1 MLRPIFATN
10 MAKKSKKQKR
20 LQRWRNKF
28 RFVILNDDTFEEVIT
43 VKLSPLN
50 IFTVSVFTIL
60 FTIALTTIVIAY
72 TPLKEMI
79 PGYASSKLRRESINL
94 ALKAD
99 SLEKSVLLNKQ
110 YIAGIQRIMNGEII
124 DSVLID
130 IQEENDSL
138 EAVVLSS
145 PSAQDS
151 AFRKW
156 VEEENEFTLNQ
167 NAPELDIPQLM
178 APVDGLVTSVFE
190 SGIGHYAVD
199 IASPKNTPVKS
210 CYEGTVVYADW
221 SSETGHVIIVQHERN
236 LLSAYKHNSALLKSV
251 GDFVRS
257 GEAIAIIGNSG
268 ENSTGP
274 HLHFELW
281 YDGYAI
287 NPEEYIKF

>member
-1 MLRPIFATN
+1 

-43 VKLSPLN
+43 FKLSPLN

-72 TPLKEMI
+72 TPLKELI

-110 YIAGIQRIMNGEII
+110 YITGIQRIMNGEVI

-130 IQEENDSL
+130 LEEEKDSI

-151 AFRKW
+151 AFRRW
-156 VEEENEFTLNQ
+156 VEQENEFTLNHKSRK
-167 NAPELDIPQLM
+167 LDVPQLM
-178 APVDGLVTSVFE
+178 APVDGLVTSSFE
-190 SGIGHYAVD
+190 AGRGHYAVD

-210 CYEGTVVYADW
+210 CYEGTVIYADW

>member
-1 MLRPIFATN
+1 MLRPIFVSN
-10 MAKKSKKQKR
+10 MAKRSRNQKR
-20 LQRWRNKF
+20 VQRWRNKF
-28 RFVILNDDTFEEVIT
+28 RFVILNDDTFEEVLT

-50 IFTVSVFTIL
+50 IFTGSVFAIL
-60 FTIALTTIVIAY
+60 FTIAITTLVIAY

-79 PGYASSKLRRESINL
+79 PGYTSSKLRRESINL

-99 SLEKSVLLNKQ
+99 SLETSVRLNKQ
-110 YIAGIQRIMNGEII
+110 YINGIQRILNGEVI

-130 IQEENDSL
+130 LQEGEDSL
-138 EAVVLSS
+138 DAVILSS

-151 AFRKW
+151 AFRQW
-156 VEEENEFTLNQ
+156 VEEENEFTLDQ

-178 APVDGLVTSVFE
+178 APVDGLVTSSFE
-190 SGIGHYAVD
+190 SSKGHYAVD
-199 IASPKNTPVKS
+199 IAAPKNSPVKS

-236 LLSAYKHNSALLKSV
+236 LLSAYKHNSALLKTV
-251 GDFVRS
+251 GDYVRS

-287 NPEEYIKF
+287 NPEEYIKL